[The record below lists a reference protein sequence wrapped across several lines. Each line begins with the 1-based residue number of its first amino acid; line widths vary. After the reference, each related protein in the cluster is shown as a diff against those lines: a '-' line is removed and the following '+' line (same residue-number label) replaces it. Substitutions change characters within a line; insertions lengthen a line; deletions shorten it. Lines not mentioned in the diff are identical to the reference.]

1 MKALRKMGPGPG
13 AELVDIPIPEIEADE
28 VLIKVKATA
37 LCKSDVDV
45 YTWTPLV
52 ASANYPLPLT
62 MGHEFLG
69 EVVEVG
75 KAVKGLQ
82 VGDHVAGETHIP
94 CGHCRTCWSGNRH
107 ICDDM
112 GVLGRNV
119 DGSFAE
125 YIKLPAVSAIKVDK
139 SLLPAH
145 GAIMEPLGTALHAL
159 TKGEVWGKS
168 VLVLGCGVIGLMAVH
183 LAKMLGATSVYAVST
198 TPGKLEKAARLG
210 ADRVI
215 NSKSE
220 DMVEAIMEATHGEGV
235 GVVIETTGNEGVI
248 NKAIDVLQKAGRCVF
263 VGMIEESLSIE
274 KYMVRVVYKELV
286 LTGIFGRRIYET
298 WGLLRELLETKDIAL
313 GEFIGPEMPL
323 TDYEKGFNQFSKYTG
338 RIIFYP

>member
-1 MKALRKMGPGPG
+1 MKALRKVTPGFG
-13 AELVDIPIPEIEADE
+13 AELVEIPIPSIEVDE

-45 YTWTPLV
+45 YNWTPLV

-75 KAVKGLQ
+75 KAVSGLH
-82 VGDHVAGETHIP
+82 VGDQVVGETHIP
-94 CGHCRTCWSGNRH
+94 CGHCRSCWSGNRH

-125 YIKLPAVSAIKVDK
+125 YIILPAVSAIKVDK
-139 SLLPAH
+139 SLPPAH

-168 VLVLGCGVIGLMAVH
+168 VLILGCGVIGLMAVH
-183 LAKMLGATSVYAVST
+183 LAKILGATSVFAVST
-198 TPGKLEKAARLG
+198 TPSKLEKASRLG
-210 ADRVI
+210 ADKVI
-215 NSKSE
+215 NSKEE
-220 DMVEAIMEATHGEGV
+220 DMVEVIMEETHGNGV
-235 GVVIETTGNEGVI
+235 GVVIETTGNESVI
-248 NKAIDVLQKAGRCVF
+248 NKAIDVLQKAGRVVF
-263 VGMIEESLSIE
+263 VGMIEESLTIE
-274 KYMVRVVYKELV
+274 KFMVRVVYKEV
-286 LTGIFGRRIYET
+286 ELTGIFGRRIYET
-298 WGLLRELLETKDIAL
+298 WELLRELLETKDIDL
-313 GEFIGPEMPL
+313 GTFIGAEMPL
-323 TDYEKGFNQFSKYTG
+323 TDYKKGFEQFSSFTG